1 MMSTETIL
9 REALQHIGDSTPIQ
23 QYRRVHGGDINDSF
37 YVQSGK
43 QQYFIKIR
51 HFLPPRFF
59 ECEKMG
65 LETLRNAGAIR
76 VPFVYGVKETNDYG
90 FLILEWIEGKE
101 TNKTAEQLGHAI
113 ARLHQC
119 YGPSFGF
126 AEDNYIGLLPQKNGW
141 YENWIDYFRECRL
154 LPQIELAE
162 QKGRMPAQRR
172 NKLEKLLS
180 SLERWLPKDCSPS
193 LLHGDLWGGN
203 WIVGANGV
211 PYLIDPAVFYGHYE
225 FEIAFTELFGG
236 FPSRFYESYNERM
249 PLSSDYHERKQL
261 YQLFYLLVHL
271 NLFGESYGGAVD
283 RVLRWYVGG
292 N

>member
-1 MMSTETIL
+1 MKTETIIA
-9 REALQHIGDSTPIQ
+9 EALQHIGDSSAIL
-23 QYRRVHGGDINDSF
+23 QYKRVYGGDINEAF
-37 YVQSGK
+37 FVQSER
-43 QQYFIKIR
+43 QPYFVKIR
-51 HFLPPRFF
+51 HSLPPRFF
-59 ECEKMG
+59 QCEATG
-65 LETLRNAGAIR
+65 LETLRKANAIN
-76 VPFVYGVKETNDYG
+76 VPSVYGVKETNDYG
-90 FLILEWIEGKE
+90 FLILEWVEGEE
-101 TNKTAEQLGHAI
+101 TSKTAEQLGYAV

-126 AEDNYIGLLPQKNGW
+126 VEDNYIGLLPQKNGW
-141 YENWIDYFRECRL
+141 YENWVDYYRECRL

-162 QKGRMPAQRR
+162 QKGRMPARRR
-172 NKLEKLLS
+172 NKLEKLLA
-180 SLERWLPKDCSPS
+180 SLERWLPETCSPS

-236 FPSRFYESYNERM
+236 FPSRFYEAYNELM
-249 PLSSDYHERKQL
+249 LLSSDYHERKQL

-271 NLFGESYGGAVD
+271 NLFGETYGSAVD
-283 RVLRWYVGG
+283 RVLQRYVGD